1 MSGAPGLQVLIF
13 NMFAKSPKAART
25 RVVRRLALALLG
37 IVLLGTPSAGAGGD
51 AEITVPIST
60 VRNGNG
66 TVFVALYERRN
77 WLEPGR
83 YLTAT
88 KVKAERGT
96 VYAKFRNL
104 PRGRY
109 GVAVFHDEN
118 ANNRVDTNLVGLP
131 AEGYGF
137 SRVSPLR
144 KPKFEE
150 IYVSA
155 EPRAYAPIRLRY

>member
-1 MSGAPGLQVLIF
+1 MV
-13 NMFAKSPKAART
+13 K
-25 RVVRRLALALLG
+25 RLSAALLG
-37 IVLLGTPSAGAGGD
+37 LLLLGTPAAGAGGD
-51 AEITVPIST
+51 AEITIPIST
-60 VRNGNG
+60 VRNGKG
-66 TVFVALYERRN
+66 TVFVALYNRAN

-83 YLTAT
+83 YLMAS

-96 VYAKFRNL
+96 VYAKFRNI

-118 ANNRVDTNLVGLP
+118 TNNRVDTNLLGLP

-150 IYVSA
+150 ISVPA
-155 EPRAYAPIRLRY
+155 HPGAHAPIRLRY

>member
-1 MSGAPGLQVLIF
+1 MFTHPPKKTVAPW
-13 NMFAKSPKAART
+13 
-25 RVVRRLALALLG
+25 VRRFLVALAG
-37 IVLLGTPSAGAGGD
+37 VVLLGASSAGAGGD

-60 VRNGNG
+60 VRNGHG

-88 KVKAERGT
+88 KVKAQRGT
-96 VYAKFRNL
+96 VYAKFRNI
-104 PRGRY
+104 PRGTY

-118 ANNRVDTNLVGLP
+118 ANNRVDTNLLGLP

-144 KPKFEE
+144 KPKWDE
-150 IYVSA
+150 ISVPA
-155 EPRAYAPIRLRY
+155 QPRAYAPIRLRY